1 MALSTIMSPTFKQ
14 AILAMTPHTA
24 ADVYKLVLIKVG
36 HTGTYTTANTAGG
49 TPGTG
54 APSATN
60 IGTDEV
66 AASGSYASGGLTL
79 TGFSATL
86 QGTTGVLD
94 FTTPTATTAT
104 ISAVGGVI
112 VNSSRS
118 NAIVGMFDFGGTITS
133 TAGTFTC
140 TMPAVGA
147 ATSLL
152 RIA

>member
-1 MALSTIMSPTFKQ
+1 MALTTSMANSYKQ
-14 AILAMTPHTA
+14 ELFSGIHLA
-24 ADVYKLVLIKVG
+24 ADTYKLVLIKAG
-36 HTGTYTTANTAGG
+36 HTGTYNASNTNGG

-54 APSATN
+54 TPSATN

-66 AASGSYASGGLTL
+66 APSGSYTSGGLTL
-79 TGFSATL
+79 TGFSVTL
-86 QGTTGVLD
+86 QGTTACLD
-94 FTTPTATTAT
+94 FTTPSATSAT

-112 VNSSRS
+112 INTSKANRV
-118 NAIVGMFDFGGTITS
+118 VGCFDFGGTITS

-140 TMPAVGA
+140 TMPAAGA

>member
-1 MALSTIMSPTFKQ
+1 MALTTSMANSYKTELFAGTH
-14 AILAMTPHTA
+14 LA

-36 HTGTYTTANTAGG
+36 HTGVYNASNTAGG

-54 APSATN
+54 TPSTTN

-66 AASGSYASGGLTL
+66 AASGTYASGGLTL
-79 TGFSATL
+79 SGFSVTL
-86 QGTTGVLD
+86 QGSTAVLD
-94 FTTPTATTAT
+94 FTTPTATSAT

-112 VNSSRS
+112 INTTRANKV
-118 NAIVGMFDFGGTITS
+118 VGCFDFAGTVTS
-133 TAGTFTC
+133 TAGTFTA

-147 ATSLL
+147 GTSLL

>member
-1 MALSTIMSPTFKQ
+1 MSLTTSVANSYKTEVMSGTH
-14 AILAMTPHTA
+14 LA
-24 ADVYKLVLIKVG
+24 ADVYKLVLIKAG
-36 HTGTYTTANTAGG
+36 HAGTYNASNTAGG

-54 APSATN
+54 TPSASN

-66 AASGSYASGGLTL
+66 AASGTYSSGGITL
-79 TGFSATL
+79 SGFSVTL
-86 QGTTGVLD
+86 QGSTACLD
-94 FTTPTATTAT
+94 FTTPSVTGAT

-112 VNSSRS
+112 INTTRANKV
-118 NAIVGMFDFGGTITS
+118 VGCFDFGGTITS

-147 ATSLL
+147 STSLV